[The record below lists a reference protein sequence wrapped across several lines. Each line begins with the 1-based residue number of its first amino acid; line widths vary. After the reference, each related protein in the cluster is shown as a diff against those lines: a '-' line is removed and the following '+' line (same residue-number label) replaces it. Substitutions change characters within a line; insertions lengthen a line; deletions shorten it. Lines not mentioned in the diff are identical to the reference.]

1 MKLRGFLHSRAF
13 WGFLAAVGLMLHLLA
28 AQPLYTT
35 GDRLL
40 AWVLLA
46 MSLGTAFNYFK
57 DSAGKVPLLPL
68 ASLQIYVMYGMAQFT
83 QKDILIGAE
92 WYSPPA
98 SAIHHT
104 MILIVIGEIGLLLM
118 FKAGRQISQRWK
130 RSWSTIYPS
139 SLERTKSGAAVY
151 GLLGMAWYFVQ
162 STQESLVPIEIRNI
176 MQTVFNPYLALVLVL
191 YWAYHG
197 KGRRFRSLGLILVCV
212 MAFSGLLSG
221 MLEIILVPIYLLI
234 LTDWIW
240 GYTLKTK
247 LIAASL
253 LFFVILSPVKYHYR
267 ELALDAPPVQSV
279 STLLY
284 RLSLWKDAAKKTWE
298 DPFAKEKS
306 IEAASSRTSALL
318 SMAQVVDWVPER
330 VPYKRGDG
338 VVTSLFY
345 WVPRIVWRN
354 KPSISDL
361 INNRYALTFGYST
374 PESIRTSTIGICQPA
389 DGYWDFGAWGSIGY
403 MMIYGTLLGLL
414 FGETGKANPV
424 ATILVIVFS
433 ASFFQ
438 NLASLQFLIASLFS
452 LLVGAWISLQ
462 GLGIVNLLLRRNS
475 GRPKNPRVRP
485 VLYKEKE

>member
-1 MKLRGFLHSRAF
+1 MKVKGLMRSRAL
-13 WGFLAAVGLMLHLLA
+13 WGFLAVIGLMLHLFA

-46 MSLGTAFNYFK
+46 ISLGTAFNYLK
-57 DSAGKVPLLPL
+57 DSAGKVPLLSL

-83 QKDILIGAE
+83 QKEILVGAE

-98 SAIHHT
+98 AAIHKA
-104 MILIVIGEIGLLLM
+104 MILIVVAELGLLLM

-130 RSWSTIYPS
+130 RSWSTLYPS
-139 SLERTKSGAAVY
+139 SLGRTKSGAAMY
-151 GLLGMAWYFVQ
+151 GLLGMAWYFMQ
-162 STQESLVPIEIRNI
+162 STQESVVPIEIRNI
-176 MQTVFNPYLALVLVL
+176 FQMVFNPYLALVLVF
-191 YWAYHG
+191 YWAHHSKG
-197 KGRRFRSLGLILVCV
+197 KKFRSLGLILVCV
-212 MAFSGLLSG
+212 MTFSGLLSG
-221 MLEIILVPIYLLI
+221 MLEIVLVPVYLLI

-240 GYTLKTK
+240 GRTLRTK
-247 LIAASL
+247 WIVTALIV
-253 LFFVILSPVKYHYR
+253 FVILSPIKYHYR
-267 ELALDAPPVQSV
+267 KLAVDAPPVQNLSAFV
-279 STLLY
+279 Y
-284 RLSLWKDAAKKTWE
+284 RFSLWSDAIRRTWE

-318 SMAQVVDWVPER
+318 SIAQVVDWVPER

-361 INNRYALTFGYST
+361 INNRYALAFGYST

-389 DGYWDFGAWGSIGY
+389 DGYWDFGAFGSIGY
-403 MMIYGTLLGLL
+403 MMLYGTLLGLL

-438 NLASLQFLIASLFS
+438 NLVSLQFLLASLFS
-452 LLVGAWISLQ
+452 LFAGAWIALQ
-462 GLGIVNLLLRRNS
+462 GLGIADRLINPYSRGS
-475 GRPKNPRVRP
+475 KIPGRKNVA
-485 VLYKEKE
+485 